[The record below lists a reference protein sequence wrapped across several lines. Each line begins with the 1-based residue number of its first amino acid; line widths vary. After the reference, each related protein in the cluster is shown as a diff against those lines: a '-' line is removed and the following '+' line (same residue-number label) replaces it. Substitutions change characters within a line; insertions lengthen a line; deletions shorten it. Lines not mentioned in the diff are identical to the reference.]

1 MLSSYPACFIK
12 EENGYSIIFPDLNY
26 LATYGDTLDEAIVMA
41 IDCLASYL
49 YWLQIDNEPAP
60 TPSPIDKIVLADFFK
75 ELEIVDCSLTE
86 SFVNYVTVDVMEY
99 AKTPFEKSV
108 NKTIIIPKWLND
120 KAVSMGISFSK
131 TLQEALMQKI
141 NA

>member
-99 AKTPFEKSV
+99 AKKHFEKSV
-108 NKTIIIPKWLND
+108 KKTIIIPKWLND
-120 KAVSMGISFSK
+120 KAVSRGISFSK